1 MTALPHR
8 VLTRRALLGAASFA
22 GTAAWA
28 HRASGRQSADPV
40 VEGDCE
46 VEPAVKMLFDWRS
59 GLPVYQSV
67 AESGPQLDWQPFN
80 HPSFLGPFLI
90 PPGWTGSAA
99 WADSFTRDGVP
110 EWRDVPM
117 SLPQLTLSRVTAPD
131 GDASFEYAIGSIQ
144 NALITTRQTATI
156 AKQSVLDANPR
167 LRPVCSIDD
176 QGNALAPGWFSADR
190 HRSSLLITFGTALT
204 LPSEILPATVIS
216 FNSLFGR
223 RRQME
228 ELMYDV
234 FLRILFQF
242 LGGGSGDPIP
252 TPTPT

>member
-8 VLTRRALLGAASFA
+8 PFTRRALLGGASIV
-22 GTAAWA
+22 GVGAWA
-28 HRASGRQSADPV
+28 HRASGRQASDPV

-46 VEPAVKMLFDWRS
+46 DEPAVRMLFNWRA

-80 HPSFLGPFLI
+80 HPDFLGPFLI

-99 WADSFTRDGVP
+99 WAASFTRDGVP
-110 EWRDVPM
+110 EWRDEPM
-117 SLPQLTLSRVTAPD
+117 SLPQLTLSRVTSPD
-131 GDASFEYAIGSIQ
+131 RDASFEYAIGSIQ
-144 NALITTRQTATI
+144 NALLTTQQSATV
-156 AKQSVLDANPR
+156 AKQSVLGANPR
-167 LRPVCSIDD
+167 LRSVCSVDD

-190 HRSSLLITFGTALT
+190 HRSSLLITFGTALP
-204 LPSEILPATVIS
+204 LPSEVLPGTVVS
-216 FNSLFGR
+216 FNSMFGR
-223 RRQME
+223 RREME
-228 ELMYDV
+228 DLMYDV

-242 LGGGSGDPIP
+242 LGGGSGDPTP